1 MKSAVAGWGKKKNRL
16 LSRQLFDSFHIVPR
30 FIRPPPPVGRDC
42 LRARSRSRSVHRS
55 QARLT
60 DVLRQTTITDMARS
74 KSGAMQVV
82 PFRVPDELVKRLDKY
97 AGRLRREQP
106 GLRATRA
113 DALRMLLTE
122 ALDQKEARN
131 VKA

>member
-1 MKSAVAGWGKKKNRL
+1 VYYDNQQSRNMANRN
-16 LSRQLFDSFHIVPR
+16 P
-30 FIRPPPPVGRDC
+30 
-42 LRARSRSRSVHRS
+42 
-55 QARLT
+55 
-60 DVLRQTTITDMARS
+60 
-74 KSGAMQVV
+74 MQVV

-97 AGRLRREQP
+97 AARLRREQP

-131 VKA
+131 GKA